1 MITDEVS
8 YYFQLQNWLFGN
20 TQSTV
25 VDAVSGTTHSL
36 IEGHYPPGTS
46 FMLSILYWIHKP
58 LIYFSGLMY
67 LLVSIFLLYKCLRK
81 LKLPTISLSAIYLFL
96 PLLFI
101 ARTMMS
107 EMPSLLL
114 VSIGI
119 YLYLVNNAKYYFWL
133 AFITGLSVA
142 FRETNI
148 LLLAPLAFFISKNY
162 VLSAIAFLAGL
173 SFRFIGYYI
182 LTNNPLLIKGGYPF
196 GIEFIPDTLIVYAIV
211 LLILLPL
218 SPLWFTRV
226 PRLHL
231 LPFTVGLLSF
241 LGLHLVYGYVAS
253 VYSGYTNGVILNG
266 RFWIPA
272 LPIFV
277 VALGYFISQKS
288 ILKQSWFAIPVIVI
302 ITITTLGVYYKS
314 SLQQSDY
321 IQFSETLKWAS
332 KSQLTFIDL
341 NSRTPVY
348 RYIYPFATD
357 RKWSDINF
365 LNNSQHISQSFEKF
379 GTFQVAIL
387 SSELTIAQ
395 SNRNTQF
402 NSILIQLKEKYCVTN
417 INELC
422 LNGNYCL
429 NIYNVQQQ

>member
-1 MITDEVS
+1 
-8 YYFQLQNWLFGN
+8 
-20 TQSTV
+20 
-25 VDAVSGTTHSL
+25 
-36 IEGHYPPGTS
+36 
-46 FMLSILYWIHKP
+46 
-58 LIYFSGLMY
+58 MY

-101 ARTMMS
+101 ARTTMS

-182 LTNNPLLIKGGYPF
+182 LTNNPLLIKEGYPF

-218 SPLWFTRV
+218 SPLWFTKV

-272 LPIFV
+272 LPMFV
-277 VALGYFISQKS
+277 VALGYFISKKP
-288 ILKQSWFAIPVIVI
+288 ILKQNWFAVPVVAI

-341 NSRTPVY
+341 NSRTPVF

-357 RKWSDINF
+357 RKWSDISFVND
-365 LNNSQHISQSFEKF
+365 NQHTSQAFEKF

-429 NIYNVQQQ
+429 NIYDVKQQ